1 MIREAFFKAPLKYPI
16 KAFVQILIIHTGV
29 WITKEILPHTA
40 KTRDGCGLQ
49 RFRRAK
55 NKVI

>member
-40 KTRDGCGLQ
+40 KTHDGCGFQ
-49 RFRRAK
+49 AIHRVK
-55 NKVI
+55 NEAF

>member
-1 MIREAFFKAPLKYPI
+1 MAFFKAPLKYPI

-40 KTRDGCGLQ
+40 KTRYGCGFQPFHRVKKEVL
-49 RFRRAK
+49 
-55 NKVI
+55 